1 MNSIIQYFQTQSA
14 DYLGMLVSHIYI
26 SVLAALIAFAVAF
39 PLGILV
45 SRSPVGRALAE
56 HLFGL
61 IRIVPSLAILMLA
74 LPILGTG
81 VKTAL
86 VALVALAIPP
96 ILVNTSSGINAVP
109 VAIIEAAV
117 GMGMSPKQVF
127 GQVTLPLAFP
137 YIFAGF
143 RTAFVEVVAS
153 ATLAAYIGGGG
164 FGKIIVTGLGLLR
177 TDYLLIG
184 GISVAV
190 LSLTSGTLLDVLY
203 RSRTAYMRV
212 KTPKR
217 QAKTGE
223 NKN

>member
-14 DYLGMLVSHIYI
+14 DYFGMLASHIYI
-26 SVLAALIAFAVAF
+26 SVLAALIAFIIAF

-45 SRSPVGRALAE
+45 SRSPLGRALAE

-74 LPILGTG
+74 LPFLGTG

-96 ILVNTSSGINAVP
+96 ILVNTSAGINAVP
-109 VAIIEAAV
+109 AATIEAAT
-117 GMGMSPKQVF
+117 GMGMSPRQVF
-127 GQVTLPLAFP
+127 QEVTLPLAFP

-143 RTAFVEVVAS
+143 RTAFVEVIAS
-153 ATLAAYIGGGG
+153 TTLAAYIGGGG

-184 GISVAV
+184 GTSVAA
-190 LSLTSGTLLDVLY
+190 LSLVSGALLDVFY
-203 RSRTAYMRV
+203 RSRTGYMRV
-212 KTPKR
+212 KEPAK
-217 QAKTGE
+217 QARE
-223 NKN
+223 N

>member
-14 DYLGMLVSHIYI
+14 DYLRMLVSHIYI

-117 GMGMSPKQVF
+117 GMGMSSKQVF

-190 LSLTSGTLLDVLY
+190 LSLTSGALLDVLY

-212 KTPKR
+212 KEPKR
-217 QAKTGE
+217 QTRTGE

>member
-190 LSLTSGTLLDVLY
+190 LSLTSGALLDVLY

-212 KTPKR
+212 KEPKR
-217 QAKTGE
+217 QTRTGE

>member
-177 TDYLLIG
+177 ADYLLIG

-190 LSLTSGTLLDVLY
+190 LSLTSGALLDVLY

-212 KTPKR
+212 KEPKR
-217 QAKTGE
+217 QTRTGE